1 MCHGLTHLPSGTF
14 SRASSVLTLRGVP
27 LHVSRVLT
35 RRSTVAVI
43 AVGAMGAA
51 TLPAGA
57 ATTTTTT
64 PSHGKASSTLTIV
77 RLKIGGQSVSLGR
90 ISAVAGTLKTP
101 HTAAL
106 TVTPIAYDFPA
117 VGKSGSLG
125 QQTITPANGSVTV
138 PTPPASIA
146 LPNGLGSVIGPSF
159 TAHAK
164 DGAAAVLAAAKL
176 STIGKVTLAGVP
188 LDLRLA
194 SLGNLAQVVSTNAT
208 ADKTLSIGD
217 LSLPS
222 VNDLLAGLGL
232 DISRLTQ
239 DQLTQLAGVVGTV
252 SSAISTLNTQIDT
265 LQTQVAGAPA
275 TLAAGDAAVTT
286 ATSALQTQLD
296 ALNAALQ
303 DPTTGAA
310 PTALLTT
317 ALTTAGL
324 SLPTVPITLP
334 AWSAFSATLQ
344 NAIATFSD
352 ATLSTTLAAANT
364 ALDQAQQ
371 LVTDLT
377 SLLGLVTG
385 ALDADPIASLGGV
398 KLTTKA
404 VAARTPHAVSTL
416 SVASVDVLGQASALS
431 ALSGAVDT
439 LGSTLASVLNSVP
452 GVTFVPPS
460 ISVGTPSHSTKTVG
474 RTRFA
479 NASVTGVTL
488 TLPTLDLSGA
498 GLPLA
503 LPGGLSASGS
513 LVLGQLTEGAQWTPP
528 ISHTTTS
535 TSGSPVPG
543 GGQQLG
549 DTGGRVLLPI
559 LATIVLGVAVA
570 VRRRWSA
577 A

>member
-1 MCHGLTHLPSGTF
+1 
-14 SRASSVLTLRGVP
+14 
-27 LHVSRVLT
+27 
-35 RRSTVAVI
+35 
-43 AVGAMGAA
+43 MGAA

-77 RLKIGGQSVSLGR
+77 RLRIGGQSVSLGR
-90 ISAVAGTLKTP
+90 ISAVAGTFKTP

-176 STIGKVTLAGVP
+176 STIGKVTLAGVRLP
-188 LDLRLA
+188 LHLT
-194 SLGNLAQVVSTNAT
+194 SLGNLAQVVPSNAT

-275 TLAAGDAAVTT
+275 TAAAADAAVTT

-303 DPTTGAA
+303 DATTA
-310 PTALLTT
+310 ALLTA

-324 SLPTVPITLP
+324 PVPTVPITLP
-334 AWSAFSATLQ
+334 AWSAFSAALQ
-344 NAIATFSD
+344 SAIATFSD
-352 ATLSTTLAAANT
+352 GN
-364 ALDQAQQ
+364 
-371 LVTDLT
+371 
-377 SLLGLVTG
+377 
-385 ALDADPIASLGGV
+385 
-398 KLTTKA
+398 
-404 VAARTPHAVSTL
+404 
-416 SVASVDVLGQASALS
+416 
-431 ALSGAVDT
+431 
-439 LGSTLASVLNSVP
+439 
-452 GVTFVPPS
+452 
-460 ISVGTPSHSTKTVG
+460 
-474 RTRFA
+474 
-479 NASVTGVTL
+479 
-488 TLPTLDLSGA
+488 
-498 GLPLA
+498 
-503 LPGGLSASGS
+503 
-513 LVLGQLTEGAQWTPP
+513 
-528 ISHTTTS
+528 
-535 TSGSPVPG
+535 
-543 GGQQLG
+543 
-549 DTGGRVLLPI
+549 
-559 LATIVLGVAVA
+559 
-570 VRRRWSA
+570 
-577 A
+577 

>member
-1 MCHGLTHLPSGTF
+1 MCHGLTHLPSVTF

-35 RRSTVAVI
+35 RRSAVAVI
-43 AVGAMGAA
+43 AIGAMGAA

-64 PSHGKASSTLTIV
+64 PSHGNASSTLTIV
-77 RLKIGGQSVSLGR
+77 RLRIGGQSVSLGR
-90 ISAVAGTLKTP
+90 ISAGAGTLRTP

-106 TVTPIAYDFPA
+106 TVAPIAYNFPA
-117 VGKSGSLG
+117 VGQSGAVG
-125 QQTITPANGSVTV
+125 QQTVTPANGSVTV
-138 PTPPASIA
+138 PTPPVSKK
-146 LPNGLGSVIGPSF
+146 LPNNLGSVTGPSF
-159 TAHAK
+159 TAQAK
-164 DGAAAVLAAAKL
+164 DGAAGVLASAKL
-176 STIGKVTLAGVP
+176 FTLGKVNLAGVRLP
-188 LDLRLA
+188 LHLT
-194 SLGNLAQVVSTNAT
+194 SLGNLAQVVPSNAT

-222 VNDLLAGLGL
+222 VNDLLAGLGF
-232 DISRLTQ
+232 DISKLTQ
-239 DQLTQLAGVVGTV
+239 DQLIQLAGVVGTV

-265 LQTQVAGAPA
+265 LQTQVTGAPA
-275 TLAAGDAAVTT
+275 TIAT
-286 ATSALQTQLD
+286 ATAAATAASNTFLAQLN
-296 ALNAALQ
+296 ALNTALQ
-303 DPTTGAA
+303 DATTGAA
-310 PTALLTT
+310 NTALLTT
-317 ALTTAGL
+317 ALTTAGFTM
-324 SLPTVPITLP
+324 PTVPLTQAGWDALP
-334 AWSAFSATLQ
+334 AAEQTV
-344 NAIATFSD
+344 IATFSD
-352 ATLSTTLAAANT
+352 GTLSTTLAAADT
-364 ALDQAQQ
+364 AVDQAQQ

-404 VAARTPHAVSTL
+404 VAARTPHAVSAL
-416 SVASVDVLGQASALS
+416 SVASVDVLGQASSLS
-431 ALSGAVDT
+431 AVSGAVDT

-452 GVTFVPPS
+452 GVSFVPPS

-488 TLPTLDLSGA
+488 TLPTLDLNGA

-513 LVLGQLTEGAQWTPP
+513 LVLGQLTESAQWTPS

>member
-27 LHVSRVLT
+27 LYVSRVLT
-35 RRSTVAVI
+35 RRSAVAVI

-217 LSLPS
+217 LALPS

-232 DISRLTQ
+232 DISKLTQ

-252 SSAISTLNTQIDT
+252 SSAISTVNTQLDT
-265 LQTQVAGAPA
+265 LHTQTDAAPA
-275 TLAAGDAAVTT
+275 TAAAGAAAPAGLAGGDAAGTT

-310 PTALLTT
+310 TTALLTT

-385 ALDADPIASLGGV
+385 A
-398 KLTTKA
+398 
-404 VAARTPHAVSTL
+404 
-416 SVASVDVLGQASALS
+416 
-431 ALSGAVDT
+431 
-439 LGSTLASVLNSVP
+439 
-452 GVTFVPPS
+452 
-460 ISVGTPSHSTKTVG
+460 
-474 RTRFA
+474 
-479 NASVTGVTL
+479 
-488 TLPTLDLSGA
+488 
-498 GLPLA
+498 
-503 LPGGLSASGS
+503 
-513 LVLGQLTEGAQWTPP
+513 
-528 ISHTTTS
+528 
-535 TSGSPVPG
+535 
-543 GGQQLG
+543 
-549 DTGGRVLLPI
+549 
-559 LATIVLGVAVA
+559 
-570 VRRRWSA
+570 
-577 A
+577 